1 MKLKEVLD
9 RTVQF
14 FKDKKIETP
23 RLDTEIL
30 LTEALGF
37 KNRVDLYLKF
47 DQPLKDEELAKSR
60 DFVRRRSQGEPV
72 AYIIGKKDFFG
83 FTFHVNDNV
92 LIPRPETELLVE
104 EAIKWT
110 KQNQIENPKILD
122 MGCGSGCIGLT
133 LLKKIPN
140 ATLIAVDKS
149 AEALEVAKQNAQL
162 LEVNER
168 AEFVCSDSMDLKFDA
183 KTFDLILSNPPYI
196 AENDP
201 NVQAEVKAYEPEMAL
216 FADQDGYQ
224 ALIGWSTK
232 AVSWLKDKSWMGFEM
247 GMTQGPRMKE
257 HFSGLNTFSEV
268 HITKDLAG
276 LDRHIV
282 GEKNG

>member
-1 MKLKEVLD
+1 MNLKEVLD

-30 LTEALGF
+30 LTEALGY

-47 DQPLKDEELAKSR
+47 DQPLKDEELVKSR

-72 AYIIGKKDFFG
+72 AYIIGKKDFYG
-83 FTFHVNDNV
+83 YTFQVNDNV

-104 EAIKWT
+104 EALKWIQ
-110 KQNQIENPKILD
+110 KNGIDNPKILD
-122 MGCGSGCIGLT
+122 LGCGSGCIGIT

-140 ATLIAVDKS
+140 ATLVAVDKS
-149 AEALEVAKQNAQL
+149 AEALQVAKQNAQNL
-162 LEVNER
+162 QVGDR
-168 AEFVCSDSMDLKFDA
+168 AEFVHSDSLDLKFDA

-196 AENDP
+196 AEDDP
-201 NVQAEVKAYEPEMAL
+201 NVQAEVKAFEPEMAL
-216 FADQDGYQ
+216 FADDNGFQ
-224 ALIGWSTK
+224 ALK
-232 AVSWLKDKSWMGFEM
+232 AWAKHAAPWLKEKAWMGFEM
-247 GMTQGPRMKE
+247 GATQGPTMKE
-257 HFSGLNTFSEV
+257 YFSSLKIFDEV
-268 HITKDLAG
+268 RIVKDLAG

>member
-1 MKLKEVLD
+1 MNLKEVLD

-14 FKDKKIETP
+14 FKDKNIETP

-30 LTEALGF
+30 LTEALGY

-47 DQPLKDEELAKSR
+47 DQPLSDENLAKSR

-72 AYIIGKKDFFG
+72 AYIIGKKDFYG
-83 FTFHVNDNV
+83 FTFQVNDNV

-104 EAIKWT
+104 EALKWLE
-110 KQNQIENPKILD
+110 KNQIDHPKILD
-122 MGCGSGCIGLT
+122 LGCGSGCIGIA

-149 AEALEVAKQNAQL
+149 EDAVQVAKQNAQNL
-162 LEVNER
+162 GVGDR
-168 AEFVCSDSMDLKFDA
+168 AEFVTSDSAALKFDA
-183 KTFDLILSNPPYI
+183 QTFDLILANPPYI

-201 NVQAEVKAYEPEMAL
+201 NVQAEVKAFEPEMAL
-216 FADQDGYQ
+216 FADDNGYQ
-224 ALIGWSTK
+224 ALKSWAK
-232 AVSWLKDKSWMGFEM
+232 HAAPWLKDKAWMGFEM
-247 GMTQGPRMKE
+247 GATQGPTMKE
-257 HFSGLNTFSEV
+257 YFSGLKIFDEV
-268 HITKDLAG
+268 RVVKDLAS

>member
-1 MKLKEVLD
+1 MNLKEVLD

-30 LTEALGF
+30 LTEALGY

-83 FTFHVNDNV
+83 FTFQVNDNV

-104 EAIKWT
+104 EALKWFE
-110 KQNQIENPKILD
+110 KHKIENPKILD
-122 MGCGSGCIGLT
+122 LGCGSGCIGIS

-140 ATLIAVDKS
+140 ATLISVDQS
-149 AEALEVAKQNAQL
+149 SEALEVAKKNGHNLGVAD
-162 LEVNER
+162 R
-168 AEFVCSDSMDLKFDA
+168 AEFVHSDAMALKFDSN
-183 KTFDLILSNPPYI
+183 TFDMILSNPPYI

-201 NVQAEVKAYEPEMAL
+201 DIQAEVKAYEPPMAL
-216 FADQDGYQ
+216 FADDAGYK
-224 ALIGWSTK
+224 ALTDWSSN
-232 AVSWLKDKSWMGFEM
+232 AVSWLKPTAFIGFEM
-247 GMTQGPRMKE
+247 GATQGPRMKS
-257 HFSGLNTFSEV
+257 HFESLKDLKSV
-268 HITKDLAG
+268 RIVKDLAG